1 MSAEPVAKESEWTI
15 ARLLSW
21 TTTYFTREG
30 IDDPRLSA
38 EVLLAHSADC
48 RRIDLYTRFDQ
59 TLGEAPT
66 QKFRDLVKRAA
77 GHEPIAY
84 LVGEKEFFSLP
95 LIVTPEVLIPRSETE
110 RLVECVIDHCHKR
123 GLLQPRLW
131 DLGTGSGC
139 IAVALLVNLDEAQI
153 VATDVSAAALEIARR
168 NADRHGVSDRLSLV
182 EADCLSLP
190 PEHVPEGG
198 FDVVMSNPP
207 YVPGDEVAQL
217 DANVRGYEPRA
228 ALTDEQDG
236 LSFYRSIGGDASA
249 FLKADGVV
257 VVEVADGCA
266 EQARQAIEAPRT
278 LVHRQTLKDR
288 VVGQERVLMF
298 SPG

>member
-1 MSAEPVAKESEWTI
+1 MSAEPIANEAEWTI

-21 TTTYFTREG
+21 TTAYFTQQG
-30 IDDPRLSA
+30 VDDPRLSA

-59 TLGEAPT
+59 TLGDVPT

-95 LIVTPEVLIPRSETE
+95 LIVTREVLIPRSETE
-110 RLVECVIDHCHKR
+110 RLVECVIDHCHER
-123 GLLQPRLW
+123 GLLQPRLL

-139 IAVALLVNLDEAQI
+139 IAVALLVNLDQAQV
-153 VATDVSAAALEIARR
+153 VATDVSAAALEITRR
-168 NADRHGVSDRLSLV
+168 NAERHEVSDRLAVV
-182 EADCLSLP
+182 EADCLALP
-190 PEHVPEGG
+190 RQHVPEGG
-198 FDVVMSNPP
+198 FHVVMSNPP
-207 YVPGDEVAQL
+207 YIPREDVSQL
-217 DANVRGYEPRA
+217 DANVRGYEPRT

-236 LSFYRSIGGDASA
+236 LSFYRSIGSDALA
-249 FLKADGVV
+249 LLHVDGVV
-257 VVEVADGCA
+257 AVEVADGCA
-266 EQARQAIEAPRT
+266 EQAGQAIEAPGK
-278 LVHRQTLKDR
+278 LVHRETLKDR

-298 SPG
+298 SPR